1 MRIPSIA
8 GTFLRV
14 HAVHSCH
21 RGPRPPSAGKTPFED
36 EPEHNLGTEAALV
49 TSLASALTSSH
60 LTPTNQQLEVLKA
73 TKKDQDSND
82 VVQTDTQMTL
92 PGYFK
97 KTPTSCMETKSE
109 DRAQDIQA
117 APSVFSAS
125 WFTDKEISRQ
135 IFLTA
140 VGTLVANVLIT
151 VSIQIWIF
159 FMKYKSEDETRHLD
173 YFIKLNDIITTKEA
187 RLKKLR
193 DPAKK
198 QAEEASLK
206 KLEKKME
213 MAELAL
219 NQLYSK

>member
-1 MRIPSIA
+1 
-8 GTFLRV
+8 
-14 HAVHSCH
+14 
-21 RGPRPPSAGKTPFED
+21 
-36 EPEHNLGTEAALV
+36 
-49 TSLASALTSSH
+49 
-60 LTPTNQQLEVLKA
+60 
-73 TKKDQDSND
+73 
-82 VVQTDTQMTL
+82 
-92 PGYFK
+92 
-97 KTPTSCMETKSE
+97 METKSE

-140 VGTLVANVLIT
+140 VGSLVANVLIT